1 MPRGDRTGPMG
12 AGPMTGRAMGY
23 CSGYSVPGF
32 SYAGPGYGYGRGMGF
47 GRGGGRGMGLGRGRV
62 GGRFLGYPYPSADYY
77 PPIPG
82 FRTPYDPWGAAE
94 ITPEKERDILKS
106 ESKILKDEIAQIEKR
121 IKELEGEKK

>member
-1 MPRGDRTGPMG
+1 M
-12 AGPMTGRAMGY
+12 
-23 CSGYSVPGF
+23 
-32 SYAGPGYGYGRGMGF
+32 
-47 GRGGGRGMGLGRGRV
+47 
-62 GGRFLGYPYPSADYY
+62 GRFWDQPYPAADYY

-106 ESKILKDEIAQIEKR
+106 EAKILREEIAQIEKR